1 MSLFRY
7 RPLSTPR
14 STRLLSIAEADNNGS
29 RILTCYLTEVSL
41 DSPSLNYYAL
51 SYTWGDPSQ
60 TTRILVDGEWLVV
73 RLNIEDCL
81 RHLRLNLY
89 CCDRQCVCQKESQA
103 PVPLDHQFTFPTLLW
118 VDAICI
124 NQNDLD
130 ERAQQVTLMQ
140 EIYSR
145 ASSVLVWLGRATEQT
160 VPAFRLLL
168 GLADISRSSRDV
180 GQEYIAHVI
189 RNECFKG
196 HWLALGELLQREW
209 WHRVWTI
216 QEVVLGSDIQVI
228 CGPFAVEWNR
238 IMQATAVFELC
249 YHFMDELI
257 EATTFSTTYHYL
269 FPFRSGAYKIKVIKL
284 LKFSISQKKDPQLL
298 HSHSSDG
305 HLASLLNIA
314 RDYDATD
321 PKDKVYAILG
331 LLEALG
337 YKSPL
342 RVDYRVS
349 VEDLYTQIA
358 KILQQGSETLNVMS
372 HVEVN
377 PLTRQ
382 VTLSG
387 LPSWVPNWTVPWNQK
402 SIIEKAAYPDLKQQ
416 TQYNQDSRDPKQS
429 FNFTGDSKANCR
441 FPSNENKMVVQ
452 GFIFDN
458 IHQIETRFIDLEPG
472 LKLQGVKRYG
482 YRIGWKPPSASDQF
496 EYHDYWLAWLGF
508 QTEFPNPATA
518 IPWRIGE
525 KTRHVDLKCFKTQV
539 TGVLGSTD
547 VSIRVGD
554 AICGLMGAKVPYI
567 LRPCGNSWTFVG
579 PCHLA
584 DLEVMNGLLMKE
596 LSAGKSALRDFI
608 IE

>member
-14 STRLLSIAEADNNGS
+14 SIRLLSIAEADNSGS
-29 RILTCYLTEVSL
+29 PILTCYLTEVSL

-51 SYTWGDPSQ
+51 SYTWGDPSR
-60 TTRILVDGEWLVV
+60 TTRILVNGEWLV
-73 RLNIEDCL
+73 
-81 RHLRLNLY
+81 
-89 CCDRQCVCQKESQA
+89 CVCQKESQT
-103 PVPLDHQFTFPTLLW
+103 PVPLDHRFTFPTLLW

-168 GLADISRSSRDV
+168 GLADISRSSLDV
-180 GQEYIAHVI
+180 AREYIAHVI

-228 CGPFAVEWNR
+228 CGPFAVEWDR
-238 IMQATAVFELC
+238 IMQATAVFKLC
-249 YHFMDELI
+249 YRFMDELI

-269 FPFRSGAYKIKVIKL
+269 FPFRSGAHRMKVIKL
-284 LKFSISQKKDPQLL
+284 LKFFISQKKDPRLL
-298 HSHSSDG
+298 RSPSSDG
-305 HLASLLNIA
+305 HLASLLDMTRN
-314 RDYDATD
+314 YDATD
-321 PKDKVYAILG
+321 PRDKVYAILG
-331 LLEALG
+331 LLEELG

-342 RVDYRVS
+342 RVSYRVS
-349 VEDLYTQIA
+349 VEELYTHVA
-358 KILQQGSETLNVMS
+358 KILQQDSDTLNVMS

-382 VTLSG
+382 GTLSG
-387 LPSWVPNWTVPWNQK
+387 LPSWVPNWTVPSSYK
-402 SIIEKAAYPDLKQQ
+402 SVAEKAAYPDLKQQ
-416 TQYNQDSRDPKQS
+416 TQDNQDSGGPKQS
-429 FNFTGDSKANCR
+429 FGFTGNSKANCQ
-441 FPSNENKMVVQ
+441 FPSNGNKMVVE

-458 IHQIETRFIDLEPG
+458 IHQIETRFIDLEPR
-472 LKLQGVKRYG
+472 LKIEGAKRYG
-482 YRIGWKPPSASDQF
+482 YRIGWKPPSASHQF
-496 EYHDYWLAWLGF
+496 EYHAYWLAWLGF
-508 QTEFPNPATA
+508 QTEFPNPETA
-518 IPWRIGE
+518 VPRRIGE
-525 KTRHVDLKCFKTQV
+525 KTRHVDLTCFKTQV

-554 AICGLMGAKVPYI
+554 AICGLMGARVPYI
-567 LRPCGNSWTFVG
+567 LRPCGNSWMFVG
-579 PCHLA
+579 PCHLT
-584 DLEVMNGLLMKE
+584 DLEVMNGLLMKK
-596 LSAGKSALRDFI
+596 LGAGKFALRNFMI
-608 IE
+608 K